1 MKVQSCDRCDNCRWA
16 CENHNNQPWLG
27 ARVCGCE
34 GAGVPCSIC
43 NAADVATVPETP
55 DGFQPD
61 AVNNVSGKID
71 ERGPQPKRPS
81 LADNTAE
88 FHVAESRR
96 IFPLNRGAGHRVA
109 KGHQALHTCLH
120 FLATSS
126 WFPAT
131 LRSERLSGN
140 QTNGCNYRYRFHF
153 LSWPTQ
159 GWACPRAVR
168 LQ

>member
-1 MKVQSCDRCDNCRWA
+1 
-16 CENHNNQPWLG
+16 
-27 ARVCGCE
+27 
-34 GAGVPCSIC
+34 
-43 NAADVATVPETP
+43 VATVPETL

-61 AVNNVSGKID
+61 AANNVSEKID

-88 FHVAESRR
+88 LHVAESRR
-96 IFPLNRGAGHRVA
+96 IFPLNRGTGHRVA
-109 KGHQALHTCLH
+109 KSHQALHTCLH

-140 QTNGCNYRYRFHF
+140 QNNGCNYRYRFHF
-153 LSWPTQ
+153 FSWPTQ

>member
-1 MKVQSCDRCDNCRWA
+1 MGR
-16 CENHNNQPWLG
+16 PT
-27 ARVCGCE
+27 
-34 GAGVPCSIC
+34 GVPCSIC
-43 NAADVATVPETP
+43 NAADVATVPETL

-61 AVNNVSGKID
+61 AANNVSEEID

-88 FHVAESRR
+88 LHVAESRR
-96 IFPLNRGAGHRVA
+96 IFPLNRGTGHRVA
-109 KGHQALHTCLH
+109 KSHQALHTCLH
-120 FLATSS
+120 FLATSF

-140 QTNGCNYRYRFHF
+140 QSNGCNYSYRFH
-153 LSWPTQ
+153 LLAYP
-159 GWACPRAVR
+159 GGACARAVR